1 MRGNKESF
9 LEAGTLVNFRG
20 KTSSDSRS
28 VVPSIRDLKELA
40 KDGAWVRKA
49 KVFSDLANESDLE
62 EYNKIYGDPEKYQ
75 VIDENS
81 TWADE
86 AENGSKSKT
95 LKCFLKYI
103 ELDDALYEKNLKDL
117 LELHK
122 LNSDDAIEEDA
133 DIILNNK
140 RDNVTDKKKA
150 PVKKKVA
157 KKKVSKK
164 KADLKSIDVD

>member
-1 MRGNKESF
+1 MRGNKDSF

-28 VVPSIRDLKELA
+28 VVPSIRELKELA

-49 KVFSDLANESDLE
+49 KVFSDLANDADLE

-75 VIDENS
+75 VLDENS

-86 AENGSKSKT
+86 AENGVKSKT

-133 DIILNNK
+133 DIVLNNK
-140 RDNVTDKKKA
+140 RDVVAEKKA